1 MNCAFSVL
9 ADVLLRA
16 CRLQRGRLHVKC
28 GRGRWHVKCG
38 IMAAHRTD
46 TPCAAAE
53 HAASALSGGCLT
65 QALHGTITV
74 AVAPG
79 GGVHLNVN
87 GLETDAKLKDALMPG
102 RDTTNNRRSCL
113 VTAWLQLC
121 QTAGHHLL
129 QLAFLQHHAGV
140 GGRAV
145 QQNCRCKA
153 RRELCHAGELP
164 RLLLLLPPFR
174 HRCACAPSPDL
185 RIGAGHI
192 WRSKHASFR
201 AGDKS
206 NSNAQQHFQGRC
218 PLRPQCLRRAL
229 PCHVHWA
236 VLHSGATSECPIN
249 RCSMHLVATPQIGRQ
264 GPFPAAELKR

>member
-46 TPCAAAE
+46 TPCAAAA
-53 HAASALSGGCLT
+53 AASALSGGCLT

-102 RDTTNNRRSCL
+102 RDTTNNTAEVAWSQHGYSSARRRAITFFSSLFCSTTPALAGVLCNRTAAARPAASCVMPGNSLGCCCCCRRSGTAAPAPHHQIFGSAPATSGGPSMRHSVL
-113 VTAWLQLC
+113 VTSRI
-121 QTAGHHLL
+121 QTPSSTSK
-129 QLAFLQHHAGV
+129 
-140 GGRAV
+140 GG
-145 QQNCRCKA
+145 
-153 RRELCHAGELP
+153 
-164 RLLLLLPPFR
+164 
-174 HRCACAPSPDL
+174 AP
-185 RIGAGHI
+185 
-192 WRSKHASFR
+192 
-201 AGDKS
+201 
-206 NSNAQQHFQGRC
+206 
-218 PLRPQCLRRAL
+218 
-229 PCHVHWA
+229 
-236 VLHSGATSECPIN
+236 
-249 RCSMHLVATPQIGRQ
+249 
-264 GPFPAAELKR
+264 